1 MKRYP
6 EIVLAIFLSALFSVP
21 ALAWGPHPRITQAAL
36 ASLGSNAAL
45 ARILGPET
53 SSLSRHCWCPDIWMQ
68 FTSDGYSDDF
78 LLFPKRPAHLGTS
91 HAFRMADG
99 SMGAHSRELFEIYFR
114 RALQALRTETPAN
127 AARWVGV
134 LTHFTED
141 TGAPPH
147 AIKESGPLH
156 GPMEQWVDEKLIS
169 IDGCAPTVLGTD
181 DESAFEGF
189 WQRQERLNRFAID
202 FAGRVKPLVAT
213 GKRVEAEPLIL
224 ECALESARAVA
235 DLYVTLGP
243 LAGRGAAGA
252 RLSGVV
258 SGAAVEGPL
267 GRLPAKLMIEG
278 SDYSTLAD
286 AGGRYEFRHLPS
298 GTHRLLAIKPGN
310 EVWRGE
316 VVLPAEG
323 ATREIEMTA
332 ARIPGNML
340 RNPALDLHW
349 ANPSAPDLWCIRRGF
364 WRTESIPVVA
374 GSTYRLEVKWKSEK
388 PGASVIL
395 RWSSFEHF
403 EEGRH
408 TNEVPLVYPRTVL
421 VATAPPGT
429 KFAHPV
435 VDKASPDEVLSY
447 VAFVAHKAEVSPAE
461 RGAVRA
467 PGAP

>member
-1 MKRYP
+1 MKRHP
-6 EIVLAIFLSALFSVP
+6 EIVLACVLSALASAPVF
-21 ALAWGPHPRITQAAL
+21 AWGPHPRITQAAL

-45 ARILGPET
+45 ARVLGTET
-53 SSLSRHCWCPDIWMQ
+53 PGLARHCWCPDIWMQ
-68 FTSDGYSDDF
+68 FTADGYSDDF

-91 HAFRMADG
+91 HAFRTADG
-99 SMGAHSRELFEIYFR
+99 SMGAHSRELFETYFR

-147 AIKESGPLH
+147 AIRESGPLH

-169 IDGCAPTVLGTD
+169 IDGYTPAVLGND
-181 DESAFEGF
+181 DESAFEGY

-202 FAGRVKPLVAT
+202 FAVRVKPLVAA
-213 GKRVEAEPLIL
+213 GKRAEAEPLIL

-235 DLYVTLGP
+235 DLYATLG
-243 LAGRGAAGA
+243 LLVDRGGTGATLRGVVRGAT
-252 RLSGVV
+252 
-258 SGAAVEGPL
+258 VEGPL

-278 SDYSTLAD
+278 GDYSTLASAD
-286 AGGRYEFRHLPS
+286 GRYEFRNLSS

-316 VVLPAEG
+316 VALPAEG

-349 ANPSAPDLWCIRRGF
+349 ANPSAPDLWCIRRGL

-388 PGASVIL
+388 PGAAVIL
-395 RWSSFEHF
+395 RWSSFERF

-435 VDKASPDEVLSY
+435 VDKALPDEVLSY
-447 VAFVAHKAEVSPAE
+447 VAFVAHTAGGPPAE
-461 RGAVRA
+461 
-467 PGAP
+467 PGATRSPGVP